1 MHRQPALIIHGTK
14 DEAVPLT
21 HSEHFA
27 ALYPSVRLLPVD
39 SGHELTDVLELLG
52 TRDCRVVRLP
62 AGRRYEFWKQA
73 ETRNYKVLHCTVE
86 QKRI

>member
-1 MHRQPALIIHGTK
+1 MPF
-14 DEAVPLT
+14 T

-27 ALYPSVRLLPVD
+27 ALYPSVRLLAVD

-52 TRDCRVVRLP
+52 SRDCGVVRT
-62 AGRRYEFWKQA
+62 ARWWGDMNFGNRRKPG
-73 ETRNYKVLHCTVE
+73 NYKVLHCTVE